1 MNARRRV
8 VRAGL
13 GIAAIGAALLT
24 SACGTGQRAMTAEE
38 VPAIDGQSAT
48 VGQMALRDIAVA
60 TPDDGS
66 VAIGDNALLTFVVAN
81 DGRSEDQLLRVSS
94 TAFSSVTQT
103 SITVQPGS
111 AVPVGIGNAGATVVL
126 TGLTAEGAGDDKGL
140 FPGESVPVTFSFK
153 NAGSVTA
160 QVPVALGQGGTHA
173 TVTAP
178 AGSDDSGE

>member
-24 SACGTGQRAMTAEE
+24 SACGAGQHAMTAEE
-38 VPAIDGQSAT
+38 VPAIDGQNAA
-48 VGQMALRDIAVA
+48 VGHVALRAIAIA
-60 TPDDGS
+60 APTNGS
-66 VAIGDNALLTFVVAN
+66 VSVGDTAQLTFVVVN
-81 DGRSEDQLLRVSS
+81 DGPSDDQLVRVSS
-94 TAFSSVTQT
+94 TAFSSATQT

-111 AVPVGIGNAGATVVL
+111 PVQVGMGDGNTNVAL
-126 TGLTAEGAGDDKGL
+126 NGLTQDGAGDDNGL

-160 QVPVALGQGGTHA
+160 QVPVALGQATEHA

-178 AGSDDSGE
+178 AGGETAE